1 MDESKAGSSPY
12 GIFIYLELRKDS
24 RVDFPFPLSSILDLL
39 MNCFD
44 PILVSSET
52 LLRSEDTRGMY
63 TNTV

>member
-1 MDESKAGSSPY
+1 MNESKAGSSRY
-12 GIFIYLELRKDS
+12 GIFMELRKDS

-39 MNCFD
+39 TNCFN
-44 PILVSSET
+44 PET